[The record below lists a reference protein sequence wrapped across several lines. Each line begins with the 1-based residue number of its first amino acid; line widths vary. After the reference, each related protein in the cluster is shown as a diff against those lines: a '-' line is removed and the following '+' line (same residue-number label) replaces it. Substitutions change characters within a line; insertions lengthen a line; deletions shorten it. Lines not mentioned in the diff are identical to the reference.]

1 MQRDAVGRVEKD
13 EISRVD
19 TSKETRS
26 SSHGP
31 CCRSQTSL
39 ADGRSWFLDDA
50 YPDIES
56 SAALHARDVRAF
68 EPTAIIRCSLS
79 KLFNSMR
86 IVCHLRVLKYSQWRV

>member
-68 EPTAIIRCSLS
+68 EPTAIIRKSYLFAFLFLFFIFYFYFNPLFILS
-79 KLFNSMR
+79 
-86 IVCHLRVLKYSQWRV
+86 